1 MDTVIFGASRQG
13 RVVLEVL
20 RAQGQHPILGFLDDD
35 AAKHTLLVD
44 GLPVLGGMEWAAANA
59 PTTLPKKGRNSTRPR
74 AHNYTPRTTREYA
87 AATGSRR
94 LAAMVAIGGNDAR
107 MDIAK
112 WLRALGFDLIN
123 AIHPSAVIQSNISLG
138 TGNLIC
144 AGAIL
149 ITGSRV
155 EDDVVINTG
164 STIDH
169 DSLLETGAQ
178 VASGVTTSGCVTI
191 RRGAFVG
198 VGAILGPG
206 VTIGERA
213 IVGAGSL
220 VLHDVPPGVLAYGT
234 PCRVLREITDPVDWG
249 RILAGGPTLPAQ
261 SGERNSDQSD
271 G

>member
-1 MDTVIFGASRQG
+1 MVNAMETVIFGASRQG

-35 AAKHTLLVD
+35 TAKHSLLVD
-44 GLPVLGGMEWAAANA
+44 GLPVLGGMEWAAAHA
-59 PTTLPKKGRNSTRPR
+59 PTSPPKKARNSGRSRTKSYSPPGTRDL
-74 AHNYTPRTTREYA
+74 A

-94 LAAMVAIGGNDAR
+94 LAAIVAIGSNETR
-107 MDIAK
+107 TDIAR

-123 AIHPSAVIQSNISLG
+123 AIHPSAVIQGNISLG

-144 AGAIL
+144 AGAIV
-149 ITGSRV
+149 ITGARV

-191 RRGAFVG
+191 RRSAFVG
-198 VGAILGPG
+198 AGAILGPG

-220 VLHDVPPGVLAYGT
+220 VLKDVPPGVLAYGA
-234 PCRVLREITDPVDWG
+234 PCRVVREITDPVDWG
-249 RILAGGPTLPAQ
+249 RILAGQGAL
-261 SGERNSDQSD
+261 SKDE
-271 G
+271 

>member
-1 MDTVIFGASRQG
+1 MAMETVIFGASRQG

-35 AAKHTLLVD
+35 TAKHDLLVD

-59 PTTLPKKGRNSTRPR
+59 PTALPKRAHKPPRPR
-74 AHNYTPRTTREYA
+74 ARNFTPA
-87 AATGSRR
+87 NGSRR
-94 LAAMVAIGGNDAR
+94 LAAIVAIGSNDAR

-112 WLRALGFDLIN
+112 WLRALGFDLVN
-123 AIHPSAVIQSNISLG
+123 AIHPSAVIQGNISLG
-138 TGNLIC
+138 TGNLVC

-149 ITGSRV
+149 ITGTRV

-206 VTIGERA
+206 VTVGERA

-220 VLHDVPPGVLAYGT
+220 VLQDVPSGVLAYGT
-234 PCRVLREITDPVDWG
+234 PCRVVREITDPVDWG
-249 RILAGGPTLPAQ
+249 RILSGGGPVLPAQ
-261 SGERNSDQSD
+261 PDARDSAHSD

>member
-1 MDTVIFGASRQG
+1 METVIFGASRQG

-35 AAKHTLLVD
+35 PAKRDLLVD

-59 PTTLPKKGRNSTRPR
+59 PTSFPKKARTSTRSR
-74 AHNYTPRTTREYA
+74 GRDLTA
-87 AATGSRR
+87 ASGGRR
-94 LAAMVAIGGNDAR
+94 LAAIVAIGGNDAR
-107 MDIAK
+107 MDVAK

-123 AIHPSAVIQSNISLG
+123 AIHPSAVIQSSISLG

-149 ITGSRV
+149 ITGTRV
-155 EDDVVINTG
+155 EDDVVVNTG

-198 VGAILGPG
+198 VGSILGPG

-220 VLHDVPPGVLAYGT
+220 VLRDVPPDVLAYGA
-234 PCRVLREITDPVDWG
+234 PCRVMRGITEPVDWRSILSGPESSTG
-249 RILAGGPTLPAQ
+249 RLRDAAGEEPA
-261 SGERNSDQSD
+261 RVD